1 MAPFEKYRV
10 ANLNFPIY
18 NFDHRFDIEFYLEL
32 EYFVKSLMVF
42 SAQKCKKNQQCTENK
57 EQNESHSS

>member
-10 ANLNFPIY
+10 PNLNFPIH
-18 NFDHRFDIEFYLEL
+18 NFVHSFDIEFYLEL

-42 SAQKCKKNQQCTENK
+42 TIEV
-57 EQNESHSS
+57 

>member
-10 ANLNFPIY
+10 PNLNFPIY
-18 NFDHRFDIEFYLEL
+18 NFDHSFDIEFHLEL

-42 SAQKCKKNQQCTENK
+42 TIEV
-57 EQNESHSS
+57 